1 MIKIS
6 QPCVGEEEIASI
18 RLAFETK
25 YLGLGSKVKEF
36 EKALQD
42 FLNPENPPYVACVS
56 TGTSALHLACQAIDL
71 KDGDEV
77 LVPTITYLASFHAIT
92 ATGATPIAVDV
103 QPDTGCICPADTL
116 KRLSSKTKAIMPVHY
131 GSHLGPI
138 KEIYAIAKKHN
149 LRVIEDAAHSFGG
162 TVDGKKVGDEG
173 DIICFSFDGVKNIT
187 CAEGGAV
194 VTRDPNVFQRVS
206 DLRLLGVFKDSEQR
220 YAGKRSYD
228 FDCVEQGWRY
238 HMSNVNA
245 AIGLAQLKKIDTF
258 AKIRQNYFKLYTK
271 TLNKHIG
278 SPLPLDIENTI
289 PHPYIFNL
297 TNPGSLDPETMRS
310 KRNLLMEKLL
320 ERGIE
325 SGLHY
330 KPNHLVSFFK
340 THNTESLPVA
350 EDLWSRMITFPLHCN
365 LTEEDII
372 RVAQNANELYEEIFI
387 KEKQ

>member
-36 EKALQD
+36 EKALQN
-42 FLNPENPPYVACVS
+42 FLNPETPPFVACVS

-71 KDGDEV
+71 KEGDEV

-103 QPDTGCICPADTL
+103 QADTACICPKDAL
-116 KRLSSKTKAIMPVHY
+116 KRLTAKTKAIMPVHF
-131 GSHLGPI
+131 GSHPGPLQ
-138 KEIYAIAKKHN
+138 EIYTIAKQHN

-162 TVDGKKVGDEG
+162 KINGKKVGDEG

-194 VTRDPNVFQRVS
+194 VTRDPKVFERVS

-245 AIGLAQLKKIDTF
+245 SIGLAQLKKIDTF
-258 AKIRQNYFKLYTK
+258 AKTRQNYFKLYTENLDK
-271 TLNKHIG
+271 NIG
-278 SPLPLDIENTI
+278 NPLPLDIENTI
-289 PHPYIFNL
+289 PHPYVFYFKNPENL
-297 TNPGSLDPETMRS
+297 DVETMKN

-340 THNTESLPVA
+340 QFNPEPLPVA
-350 EDLWSRMITFPLHCN
+350 EDLWSRTLTLPLHCN
-365 LTEEDII
+365 LSEEDIL
-372 RVAQNANELYEEIFI
+372 RVAQSVNELYKEIFG
-387 KEKQ
+387 